1 MIFTIDI
8 YKTYE
13 LKTLIRLHCDS
24 GNVTRPPQ
32 TIMKHVVLLVLRTSI
47 IDSVSTVVKTHCLLS
62 AAVRLMQG
70 EDRGTEGG

>member
-1 MIFTIDI
+1 LIFTIDI

-13 LKTLIRLHCDS
+13 LKTLIRSRCDS

-47 IDSVSTVVKTHCLLS
+47 IDSVSTVSKNWKNFKHIITVGQK
-62 AAVRLMQG
+62 
-70 EDRGTEGG
+70 